1 MDIGSHLYLLFMK
14 ASNMFIYG
22 YTRDSQGIVVNYH
35 RVPVANTIH
44 GRTGKGGNTDQFP
57 AMVYE
62 TE

>member
-1 MDIGSHLYLLFMK
+1 MK
-14 ASNMFIYG
+14 PSRIFIYG
-22 YTRDSQGIVVNYH
+22 YTRDSEGIVVNYH